1 MITIR
6 HNKLKNFCD
15 NVLNKLAL
23 ILIGVSILLPLIG
36 LKQFYIHL
44 LIMVIIHTL
53 LALSITIL
61 FGFTGE
67 ISLGQSGFFAIGAY
81 FSALLMLKAGFPI
94 YASIPVAVIASGL
107 AGMLLSIP
115 ARKVKGFY
123 LAIVTFS
130 FGFIIQEIVKNWDL
144 TGGFMGLSRIPSPT
158 LRNLYISTL
167 ELNLINYYYLA
178 IIILIIVF
186 WVLNNLLKSYIGRSM
201 VSIAASEIAALS
213 LGIDSGKVRQLSYG
227 ISGSLA
233 GLGGALYA
241 HLIGYL
247 GYEKFGIITAAMIL
261 VFGMLGGLKALSG
274 ALFGAAILTILPHY
288 FYVFREWEFMF
299 LGLLIVVI
307 IVFMPDGIAKL
318 FDIRTSLVKNYNT
331 SDVNNEDNLTKT
343 TDRSFL
349 KKNVEKNKPLLVIEG
364 VSKSFG
370 GVQAL
375 NKVSMNIDSGT
386 IHGLIGPNGSGK
398 TTLVNIVSGFYKK
411 DKGKILFEGEDIS
424 SYSTFIIS
432 RMGIARTFQHLQP
445 FKGMTVIESVL
456 SGAYQQYNRGLVDF
470 IKIAG
475 NLKGAKNREIE
486 ILRQSE
492 YLLQTT
498 GLEGISF
505 ENIENIPYGD
515 SRFVELIRAVNTDPK
530 LLILDEPTAG
540 LSEYELEKLVL
551 LIQQLKEFGIT
562 IIIIDHH
569 MGFLMELVDQITVL
583 DYGQRIFTGEPYKC
597 MEHPKVISAY
607 LGEMKYD

>member
-1 MITIR
+1 MIIMR
-6 HNKLKNFCD
+6 HNKLKSFLD
-15 NVLNKLAL
+15 NILNKSAL
-23 ILIGVSILLPLIG
+23 ILIVISLLLPLIG

-53 LALSITIL
+53 FALSITIL

-81 FSALLMLKAGFPI
+81 FSALLMIKAGFPLFV
-94 YASIPVAVIASGL
+94 SVPVAVIASGL
-107 AGMLLSIP
+107 TGMLLSIP

-130 FGFIIQEIVKNWDL
+130 FGFIIQELVKNWDL
-144 TGGFMGLSRIPSPT
+144 TGGFMGLIGIPSIT
-158 LRNLYISTL
+158 LGNLTIINL
-167 ELNLINYYYLA
+167 ELNLIRYYYLA
-178 IIILIIVF
+178 IIVLITVF
-186 WVLNNLLKSYIGRSM
+186 WVLDNILKSYIGRSM
-201 VSIAASEIAALS
+201 VSVAASEIAAVS

-247 GYEKFGIITAAMIL
+247 GYEEFGIITAAMIL

-299 LGLLIVVI
+299 LGLLIVVT
-307 IVFMPDGIAKL
+307 IVFMPDGIANL
-318 FDIRTSLVKNYNT
+318 FNIRTSLVRNYT
-331 SDVNNEDNLTKT
+331 KDQNNEDNLTKT
-343 TDRSFL
+343 TDRIFL
-349 KKNVEKNKPLLVIEG
+349 NKTVEKNKPLLVIEG

-411 DKGKILFEGEDIS
+411 DLGKILFEGEDIS
-424 SYSTFIIS
+424 SFPTFIIS
-432 RMGIARTFQHLQP
+432 RMGITRTFQHLQP

-470 IKIAG
+470 INIAG

-486 ILRQSE
+486 ILRQTE

-498 GLEGISF
+498 GLESISF
-505 ENIENIPYGD
+505 ESIENIPYGD
-515 SRFVELIRAVNTDPK
+515 SRLVELIRAVNTDPK

-551 LIQQLKEFGIT
+551 LIQKLKEFGIT

-583 DYGQRIFTGEPYKC
+583 DYGQRIFTGEPNKC

-607 LGEMKYD
+607 LGEIKND